1 MIFQHNKTMAFYK
14 ALSMLEKGHSIQC
27 VEFPTI
33 IIKPNQLQKFKHSNF
48 KNLPCMWTIYST
60 LTLEERKELKKIL
73 SLRKVLKIDNIVI
86 SGNHEHIH
94 LFKGTQTQLIIK
106 TYLDYAKLQADEE
119 YTPEQIRYMLNE

>member
-1 MIFQHNKTMAFYK
+1 MTFYQ
-14 ALSMLEKGHSIQC
+14 ALSKLEKGHSIQC
-27 VEFPTI
+27 IEFPTI
-33 IIKPNQLQKFKHSNF
+33 VIKSNQLQKFKHSKF
-48 KNLPCMWTIYST
+48 KNLPLTWEIYET

-73 SLRKVLKIDNIVI
+73 SLRNVLKFDNIVI